1 MADEK
6 HTLILL
12 IEDEAEILEV
22 MAVLLESAGYSVV
35 RALNGVEALSQLE
48 KCVPDI
54 IVSDIFMP
62 KMNGFDFYNALR
74 NRWAMRHIP
83 FIFLTGFS
91 DVESVV
97 RGREL
102 GVDDYLIKPVDARL
116 LLSSIR
122 GKLKRA
128 EEIRKSTNDQIAE
141 IKNHLVQILT
151 HEFRT
156 PLTLINSTT
165 DMLAD
170 VSMQFGPDE
179 FKKFVSMIKEGGSR
193 LQRLVE
199 SFLLASSI
207 ETGEALKEYNARINE
222 YELSEIISTSVADVI
237 PIAAEHSITID
248 QQSIPGDH
256 RIRVC
261 QKHVFEILRRL
272 LENAVKFSLDGSTVH
287 CRLTDDGISWSVSIE
302 DHGRGIPSDELP
314 KIVEK
319 FYQVDRKRYE
329 QQGIGLG
336 LYIAKSLVEMNKL
349 VLAFESAVDK
359 GTIARLRFPKT
370 ITS

>member
-6 HTLILL
+6 QTLILL
-12 IEDEAEILEV
+12 VEDEAEILEV
-22 MAVLLESAGYSVV
+22 MAVLLESTGFSVV

-48 KCVPDI
+48 KYTPDI
-54 IVSDIFMP
+54 IISDIYMP
-62 KMNGFDFYNALR
+62 KMNGFEFYSELR
-74 NRWAMRHIP
+74 NRETMQQIP

-128 EEIRKSTNDQIAE
+128 EEIRTSTTDQIAE
-141 IKNHLVQILT
+141 IKNHIVQILT

-170 VSMQFGPDE
+170 ASLQFGPDE
-179 FKKFVSMIKEGGSR
+179 LHQFVTMIKEGGSR

-199 SFLLASSI
+199 TFLLASSI
-207 ETGEALKEYNARINE
+207 EAGEARKEYNARVNE
-222 YELSEIISTSVADVI
+222 SDLAEIVTASISDVA
-237 PIAAEHSITID
+237 PLAAEHSITID
-248 QQSIPGDH
+248 HQSVPGH
-256 RIRVC
+256 LMVKVC
-261 QKHVFEILRRL
+261 QKHVHEIFRRL
-272 LENAVKFSLDGSTVH
+272 LENAIKFGPAGSTVH
-287 CRLTDDGISWSVSIE
+287 CRITDDGISWVVSVE
-302 DHGRGIPSDELP
+302 DHGRGIPPEELP
-314 KIVEK
+314 KIAGK
-319 FYQVDRKRYE
+319 FYQVNRKRYE
-329 QQGIGLG
+329 QQGVGLG
-336 LYIAKSLVEMNKL
+336 LYIAKSLVELNNL
-349 VLAFESAVDK
+349 VMAFESVVGK
-359 GTIARLRFPKT
+359 GTKVRLRFPKVVT
-370 ITS
+370 L

>member
-1 MADEK
+1 MADDK
-6 HTLILL
+6 NPLILL
-12 IEDEAEILEV
+12 VEDEAEILEV

-35 RALNGVEALSQLE
+35 RALNGIEAMVQLE
-48 KCVPDI
+48 KCTPDI

-62 KMNGFDFYNALR
+62 KMNGFDFYAALR
-74 NRWAMRHIP
+74 NRGTMRHIP

-128 EEIRKSTNDQIAE
+128 EEIQLSTTNQIAD

-170 VSMQFGPDE
+170 ASMQFNPE
-179 FKKFVSMIKEGGSR
+179 ELQQFVAMIKEGGSR

-199 SFLLASSI
+199 SFLLASAI
-207 ETGEALKEYNARINE
+207 EAGEAVKEYKARINE
-222 YELSEIISTSVADVI
+222 HELAEIVSASVADVT
-237 PIAAEHSITID
+237 PIADEHSVTID
-248 QQSIPGDH
+248 HQSIPGHH
-256 RIRVC
+256 RVKVC

-272 LENAVKFSLDGSTVH
+272 LDNAVKYSPAGSTVH
-287 CRLTDDGISWSVSIE
+287 CRMTDDGISWSVSIE
-302 DHGRGIPSDELP
+302 DHGRGIPADELP

-349 VLAFESAVDK
+349 VLAFESVAGK
-359 GTIARLRFPKT
+359 GTIVRLRFPKT